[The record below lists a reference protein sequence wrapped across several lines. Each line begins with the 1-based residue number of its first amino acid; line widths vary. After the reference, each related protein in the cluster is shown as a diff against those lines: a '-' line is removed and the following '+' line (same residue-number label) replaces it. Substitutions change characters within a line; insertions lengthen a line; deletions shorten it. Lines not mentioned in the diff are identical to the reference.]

1 MPRLPHQHLHRI
13 YIDDLPLPLVVKGRS
28 QAAVRDHVIE
38 HHIRIERLT
47 PEEAFLAGGS
57 GALIETVG
65 ERHDAQQN
73 TPTTNPDATEPGL
86 FDTPAAPAQ
95 EAQEARQADAM
106 PRPSEGPGPGYVSAL
121 SEAATL

>member
-1 MPRLPHQHLHRI
+1 MPRLPNLHLHRI
-13 YIDDLPLPLVVKGRS
+13 YIDDRPLPLVVKGRS

-47 PEEAFLAGGS
+47 PEEAFQAGGS
-57 GALIETVG
+57 GAVIETVG

-73 TPTTNPDATEPGL
+73 APTTNPDATEPGL
-86 FDTPAAPAQ
+86 FDAPAAPAQ
-95 EAQEARQADAM
+95 EAQQADAV

>member
-13 YIDDLPLPLVVKGRS
+13 YIDDQPLPLVVKGRS

-47 PEEAFLAGGS
+47 PEEAFQAGGS

-73 TPTTNPDATEPGL
+73 APTTNPTAMEPGL
-86 FDTPAAPAQ
+86 FDAPASP
-95 EAQEARQADAM
+95 AQEARQADAM